1 MGFIE
6 TKEHLDKIVDYL
18 DGLKGLEQYNSQITF
33 DLSSDH
39 ERGIIV
45 FDGIEILASEVGEKL
60 LAEELKSKEY
70 YDFEVF
76 FMYRG
81 YKFLTFCRKGELDA
95 YV

>member
-6 TKEHLDKIVDYL
+6 TKEHLDKVVDYL
-18 DGLKGLEQYNSQITF
+18 DGLKGLEQYNSQIVF
-33 DLSSDH
+33 ALSS
-39 ERGIIV
+39 EYESGV
-45 FDGIEILASEVGEKL
+45 LVSDGIEILASEVGEKL
-60 LAEELKSKEY
+60 LAEELKSKGY